1 MNVGHGAALSQKR
14 IDQNSEPGKALQ
26 KVVQVKLKDFLGQ
39 DYADDVLPLYIVVML
54 AHGNQADLVADNLEA
69 FLGQA
74 PAQLFVQW
82 YASKL
87 IPPLA
92 YRQYGVPTRDLLA
105 GCSSISQNQERN
117 MQHHITR
124 ATDLQHLLRL
134 TTVRRR
140 RLALRT
146 VKPAQWKM
154 MKDLNQGSHIVEQSL
169 SASSPVLVDR
179 TICMSARLTPAFT
192 ESAVACVLQ
201 SRRSFT
207 CTN

>member
-92 YRQYGVPTRDLLA
+92 YRQYGVRFPLVTCLQVVPASLRIRREI
-105 GCSSISQNQERN
+105 CSTTSRGQQICSIFF
-117 MQHHITR
+117 
-124 ATDLQHLLRL
+124 A
-134 TTVRRR
+134 
-140 RLALRT
+140 
-146 VKPAQWKM
+146 
-154 MKDLNQGSHIVEQSL
+154 
-169 SASSPVLVDR
+169 
-179 TICMSARLTPAFT
+179 
-192 ESAVACVLQ
+192 
-201 SRRSFT
+201 
-207 CTN
+207 